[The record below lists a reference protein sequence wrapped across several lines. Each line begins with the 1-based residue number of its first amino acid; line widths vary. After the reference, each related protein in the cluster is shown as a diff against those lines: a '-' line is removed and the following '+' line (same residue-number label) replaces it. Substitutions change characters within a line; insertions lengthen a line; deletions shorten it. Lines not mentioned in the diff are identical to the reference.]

1 MVSRYER
8 VKKRFYSE
16 SKFEVDEKQS
26 FEELEMYENV
36 SRKIRRFVRCEIQRR
51 KDDVKRFERRF
62 RIVSRKCT
70 EKVNESMKKWLELPK
85 KTELKINLEGTARK
99 IRSKVAVELLEERR
113 RRSDIRKRLGK
124 ILRRRIKMEPIT
136 SAFVL
141 WKQVN
146 CVEARRER
154 WERRKIGD
162 DDGDDIMMGLLLKN
176 RTSIVESRGKYSF
189 ARLYCVYCCKRRV
202 FRAWIGYMAG
212 DTSL

>member
-1 MVSRYER
+1 MKLLASHG
-8 VKKRFYSE
+8 FLCG
-16 SKFEVDEKQS
+16 FIHQS
-26 FEELEMYENV
+26 FLWLLAKLYNKMNGTLGKNE
-36 SRKIRRFVRCEIQRR
+36 FVMQ
-51 KDDVKRFERRF
+51 
-62 RIVSRKCT
+62 
-70 EKVNESMKKWLELPK
+70 
-85 KTELKINLEGTARK
+85 
-99 IRSKVAVELLEERR
+99 RR

-146 CVEARRER
+146 SVEARRER